1 MKEQPRMLQVQNLSN
16 FILHKELILTSHGSP
31 APWLRIFHCRKKN
44 TGAVC
49 PRCAELATAGYD
61 TRKVRLKD
69 EPVRGKAVEL
79 IVTKKRFWCRKCK
92 KPFTEPLPGVLPKR
106 RTTQRYR
113 RSLLW
118 AAENF
123 TDLEK
128 VRNAYRCS
136 YSFLYRVVYEQLEL
150 QRRMNQNYPWP
161 RRIGIDEH
169 GFRRQERFVTMIV
182 DHDRKRLREVV
193 AGKTS
198 AGLAE
203 SLSGIPGRENVE
215 LVAMDMSDSYKSF
228 VKNFFPNAKIVADK
242 FHVLRL
248 LNGHINRTRKE
259 ITGDVRKNPV
269 RRLLLRNRRG
279 LGYFERLA
287 LDRWLAEHQ
296 ALKEIYLWKEE
307 LYSLYRCI
315 GIRWATRKLQKMLDM
330 MARSSLPEVQR
341 LRRTLM
347 RWRKE
352 ILNYFIYGLTNART
366 EGFNN
371 VAKTV
376 KKRSYGFRNFNNY
389 RLRLLKACG

>member
-1 MKEQPRMLQVQNLSN
+1 MPGSNLSN
-16 FILHKELILTSHGSP
+16 FLLHKELNLTSHGSP
-31 APWLRIFHCRKKN
+31 APWLRIFHCQMKKL
-44 TGAVC
+44 GAVC
-49 PRCAELATAGYD
+49 PRCATFSQVGYD
-61 TRKVRLKD
+61 SRKVRVKD
-69 EPVRGKAVEL
+69 EPVRGKAVIL
-79 IVTKKRFWCRKCK
+79 IVTKRRLYCKKCK
-92 KPFTEPLPGVLPKR
+92 KPFTEPVPGVLPKR

-113 RSLLW
+113 RSILW

-128 VRNAYRCS
+128 VKRAYRCS

-150 QRRMNQNYPWP
+150 KRKMNCNYPWP

-169 GFRRQERFVTMIV
+169 GFKKTERFVTMIV
-182 DHDRKRLREVV
+182 DQDNMRLREVV

-198 AGLAE
+198 A
-203 SLSGIPGRENVE
+203 SLEHALSSIPGRENVE

-228 VKNFFPNAKIVADK
+228 VKGFFPNANIVADK

-248 LNGHINRTRKE
+248 LNGHINRHRKE

-269 RRLLLRNRRG
+269 RKLLLRNRKN
-279 LGYFERLA
+279 LNYFERRA
-287 LDRWLAEHQ
+287 LDEWLSHHPD
-296 ALKEIYLWKEE
+296 LNEIYLWKEN

-315 GIRWATRKLQKMLDM
+315 GIRWATRKLQRMLDM
-330 MARSSLPEVQR
+330 MAKSHLPEIQR
-341 LRRTLM
+341 LRRTLL

-352 ILNYFIYGLTNART
+352 ILNYFVYRLTNART

-376 KKRSYGFRNFNNY
+376 KKRSYGFRNFKNY
-389 RLRLLKACG
+389 RLRLLNACG